1 MVSLSEAQAEK
12 IQVWLNNH
20 REFRKI
26 TKAME
31 RHSLKMTDREIQ

>member
-1 MVSLSEAQAEK
+1 VNLSEDQAEK
-12 IQVWLNNH
+12 IKEWLKNH